1 MLEPLQLE
9 INTIE
14 FMDAIENCTEWTK
27 SGLIAVPQ
35 LREEDQNI
43 PAAWIGK

>member
-9 INTIE
+9 RNTIE

-27 SGLIAVPQ
+27 SGLVAVPQ

-43 PAAWIGK
+43 PAARIGK